1 MSEAPSRRLLGFWSC
16 WALVVGTMIGSGV
29 FLLPT
34 TLAPF
39 GLMAYGGF
47 FLAGAGALSIGL
59 VFARLAARTTRS
71 GGPYIYVQD
80 AFGGLLAFLNAWAL
94 WVSYWITI
102 PILAVAFVGYLTIFS
117 PSLHDAPLAQALAA
131 LALTWTLTLISMR
144 GLREASFVQILMTL
158 LKIVPLLLVAAL
170 ACVFGRPANL
180 PALDPTHAPPIATI
194 AATTLLALWP
204 FTGLEAGVIPAGNVD
219 NPQRAIPRA
228 VVTGVITAGLIYFIA
243 TFAVMLLVPAHAL
256 AGSAAPFADAA
267 RALGPWG
274 APLIAAGALVA
285 IIGTLNGVLFCCGQL
300 PMAVALDGLAPAA
313 LAKLNRGQSPYI
325 SLLLSAVLGSIL
337 LLANYTRGLVQA
349 YTFLVTMATMVTLFP
364 YLFSALA
371 ELKHSWRSARGW
383 AIVALF
389 ASLYSLFAAF
399 GSGWEALWQG
409 ALLTLVGVPV
419 FYLGRR
425 RKAALTP
432 AS

>member
-419 FYLGRR
+419 FYLGRQ
-425 RKAALTP
+425 RKAALTA